1 MTTFTRKSKLKLFFS
16 MCSIRLSTVHNIHV
30 HVPLCYT
37 DGPGDAHQMQV
48 SPASDQQDV
57 YIASEREVNNVIE
70 FLSRSREFPP
80 EGGPSKTDDF
90 ERDPQM
96 VGGDGR
102 DYPYSSRSYEHFS
115 NPDFSYHDRA
125 WTRDGREHDRPSD
138 AGDSSRSSSSGIG
151 SEDRYSRGGG
161 PSDNRRSRSSSASP
175 GPEGRSREGKRDGKF
190 AIIDNN
196 KEIAITVSIVHV
208 CLQIR
213 IQ

>member
-1 MTTFTRKSKLKLFFS
+1 MNVYYIMYMYL
-16 MCSIRLSTVHNIHV
+16 
-30 HVPLCYT
+30 YYA
-37 DGPGDAHQMQV
+37 DGPSDAHQMQV

-80 EGGPSKTDDF
+80 EGGPSKTDNF

-96 VGGDGR
+96 VGDGR

-115 NPDFSYHDRA
+115 NPNFSYHDRA

-138 AGDSSRSSSSGIG
+138 GGDSSRSTSSGIG

-190 AIIDNN
+190 TLIDN
-196 KEIAITVSIVHV
+196 
-208 CLQIR
+208 IR
-213 IQ
+213 HAF